1 DRVNSEGRIEMAATN
16 NWVAPVQRPIGYERR
31 WWILGILCLSL
42 FLVMMDNTILNVA
55 LPTLVRRLHAT
66 NTQLQWVT
74 DAYVL
79 VFAGLLLTAGSLSD
93 RFGRRLALGFGLVV
107 FGAGSL
113 ASAYSG
119 SPDVLIATR
128 AVMGLGA
135 AFIMPA
141 TLSILTNVFPRQELS
156 RAIGLWA
163 GVSGLGI
170 ALGPVLG
177 GLLLD
182 HFWWGSIF
190 LVNLPI
196 VIVAVIA
203 GRLLIPESKDPAA
216 PPIDV
221 AGFVLSI
228 AGLGSLIY
236 AIIQAPSS
244 GWTDPLI
251 LTMFAAAAVLLAVFV
266 WWELRID
273 HPMLNIHIFQN
284 RGFTGAAVSVSLVYF
299 AMLGAIFLLTQYL
312 QFIHGYT
319 PLEAGLRTAPFALVM
334 MVFSPIAG
342 QVQPRLGSRV
352 LVTAGMVVAGTGLYL
367 MSRMTPG
374 TTYPEILGAVGVLGL
389 GMALAMSPATATV
402 MSSVPLENA
411 GVGSAVNDTTREV
424 GGALGIA
431 IMGSVFASAYA
442 SGVAVIAA
450 RAPAPLGTAVKASVG
465 SALGAA
471 ARVGGTAGHQIA
483 TTATN
488 SFIDAMS
495 RALIVGM
502 GVAFAGAV
510 VAVVLLPNRAA
521 SAGWQGASNEDAAQQ
536 GTWNDGAASQ
546 GGWSQG
552 AAGQGGWSQSAGSE
566 VLGSQGTN
574 QAEEVGGKEEVDAA

>member
-1 DRVNSEGRIEMAATN
+1 MAATN

-299 AMLGAIFLLTQYL
+299 AMLGAIFLLDGSLPHVSNDTGDDL
-312 QFIHGYT
+312 PRDTGGGRRARAGHGARDE
-319 PLEAGLRTAPFALVM
+319 PGDRDGHE
-334 MVFSPIAG
+334 
-342 QVQPRLGSRV
+342 LGS
-352 LVTAGMVVAGTGLYL
+352 
-367 MSRMTPG
+367 SRECRRWLCG
-374 TTYPEILGAVGVLGL
+374 E
-389 GMALAMSPATATV
+389 
-402 MSSVPLENA
+402 
-411 GVGSAVNDTTREV
+411 
-424 GGALGIA
+424 
-431 IMGSVFASAYA
+431 
-442 SGVAVIAA
+442 
-450 RAPAPLGTAVKASVG
+450 
-465 SALGAA
+465 
-471 ARVGGTAGHQIA
+471 
-483 TTATN
+483 
-488 SFIDAMS
+488 
-495 RALIVGM
+495 
-502 GVAFAGAV
+502 
-510 VAVVLLPNRAA
+510 
-521 SAGWQGASNEDAAQQ
+521 
-536 GTWNDGAASQ
+536 
-546 GGWSQG
+546 
-552 AAGQGGWSQSAGSE
+552 
-566 VLGSQGTN
+566 
-574 QAEEVGGKEEVDAA
+574 